1 MTNVRTVTPISVRY
15 PEPNDGGAIRHLT
28 LCRIEADDGT
38 VGWGEAVTSWPDAC
52 RATEAMIH
60 GIAAELVVGR
70 DPLDN
75 VDIWR
80 SCKRRAWWYGNGGGI
95 SSFAL
100 SAIDIALWDLK
111 GKLLGVPVTQLLGG
125 AHHQRLPAI
134 ASTHP
139 RLENLEQE
147 ADKHAG
153 YITELGFQGCKFG
166 LGKKGEA
173 RLGSNVERDVEFM
186 RLLRER
192 VGPEPMLIW
201 DRGVNTLTW
210 DAAFAIRL
218 TAALEEHGLTWM
230 EEPFEPTDL
239 DSFRRLKTRCS
250 TLIGSGER
258 EWNVE
263 GYRGFIAAGVADVIG
278 FDPGRAEGITGGRR
292 VIELVEEAD
301 VWFNAHAWSSAIVT
315 AASLALSLT
324 TPRVLVFEL
333 KAEESPMQHEL
344 VDSPIEQ
351 SGGFVEGNRRPG
363 LGIEINETIV
373 EKYRF

>member
-1 MTNVRTVTPISVRY
+1 MTMIRSVTPISVRY
-15 PEPNDGGAIRHLT
+15 PEPNDNDAERHLT

-38 VGWGEAVTSWPDAC
+38 VGWGEAVTSWPDVC
-52 RATEAMIH
+52 RATEAVIDAV
-60 GIAAELVVGR
+60 GAELVVGR

-80 SCKRRAWWYGNGGGI
+80 TCRRRAWWYGNRGGI

-111 GKLLGVPVTQLLGG
+111 GRLLGVPVTQLLGG
-125 AHHQRLPAI
+125 VHQPRVRAI

-139 RLENLEQE
+139 RLESLEAE
-147 ADKHAG
+147 ADRHAG
-153 YITELGFQGCKFG
+153 YITDLGFHGCKLG
-166 LGKKGEA
+166 LGKRGEA
-173 RLGSNVERDVEFM
+173 RLGTEIERDVELM

-192 VGPEPMLIW
+192 VGPDPMLMW

-210 DAAFAIRL
+210 DASFAIRL
-218 TAALEEHGLTWM
+218 TNALERHGLTWI
-230 EEPFEPTDL
+230 EEPFEPSDH
-239 DSFRRLKTRCS
+239 DAFRRLRSRSS

-258 EWNVE
+258 EWTVE
-263 GYRGFIAAGVADVIG
+263 GYRSFIAAGVADVIG
-278 FDPGRAEGITGGRR
+278 FDPGRAEGLTAGRR

-324 TPRVLVFEL
+324 TPRVIVFEL
-333 KAEESPMQHEL
+333 KPEPSPMQHEL
-344 VDSPIEQ
+344 VERPVEQ
-351 SGGFVEGNRRPG
+351 TGGFIDALEGPG
-363 LGIEINETIV
+363 LGIEVREDVV

>member
-1 MTNVRTVTPISVRY
+1 MSTIRSVTPISVRY
-15 PEPNDGGAIRHLT
+15 PEPNDLGALRHLT

-52 RATEAMIH
+52 RATEAMID

-80 SCKRRAWWYGNGGGI
+80 RCRRRAWWYGNRGGI

-111 GKLLGVPVTQLLGG
+111 GKLLGVPLTQLLGG
-125 AHHQRLPAI
+125 AHHERLPAV

-139 RLENLEQE
+139 NLASLEAE
-147 ADKHAG
+147 ADRHAR
-153 YITELGFQGCKFG
+153 YVTELGFRGCKFG
-166 LGKKGEA
+166 LGKKGDA
-173 RLGSNVERDVEFM
+173 RLGSDIERDVEFM

-192 VGPEPMLIW
+192 IGPAPMLMW

-210 DAAFAIRL
+210 DASFALRL

-230 EEPFEPTDL
+230 EEPFEPSDL
-239 DSFRRLKTRCS
+239 DAFRRLKAHSR
-250 TLIGSGER
+250 TLVASGER

-263 GYRGFIAAGVADVIG
+263 GYRSFIAAGVADVIG

-301 VWFNAHAWSSAIVT
+301 AWFNAHAWSSAIVT

-333 KAEESPMQHEL
+333 KAEENPMQHEL
-344 VDSPIEQ
+344 VETPIVQ
-351 SGGFVEGNRRPG
+351 SGGWVEPLTGAG
-363 LGIEINETIV
+363 LGIEVREAVV
-373 EKYRF
+373 EAYRF

>member
-1 MTNVRTVTPISVRY
+1 MTRVRSVTPISVRY
-15 PEPNDGGAIRHLT
+15 PEPNDADALRHLT

-52 RATEAMIH
+52 RATEAMID
-60 GIAAELVVGR
+60 GIGAELLVGQ

-75 VDIWR
+75 VELWR
-80 SCKRRAWWYGNGGGI
+80 RCRHRAWWYGNRGGI

-100 SAIDIALWDLK
+100 AAIDIALWDLK
-111 GKLLGVPVTQLLGG
+111 GRLLGVPVTQLLGG
-125 AHHQRLPAI
+125 AHHDRLPAI

-139 RLENLEQE
+139 RAADLEAE
-147 ADKHAG
+147 ADRHAS
-153 YITELGFQGCKFG
+153 YVNELGFQGCKLG
-166 LGKKGEA
+166 LGKRGDA
-173 RLGSNVERDVEFM
+173 RLGVEIERDVELL

-192 VGPEPMLIW
+192 IGPAPMVMW

-210 DAAFAIRL
+210 DTAFALRL
-218 TAALEEHGLTWM
+218 TVALEEHGLTWL
-230 EEPFEPTDL
+230 EEPFEPGDHEA
-239 DSFRRLKTRCS
+239 FRRLRARS
-250 TLIGSGER
+250 RTLVASGER

-263 GYRGFIAAGVADVIG
+263 GYRSFIAAEVADVIG

-292 VIELVEEAD
+292 VIELVEEAG
-301 VWFNAHAWSSAIVT
+301 VWFNAHAWSSAIVS

-333 KAEESPMQHEL
+333 KADENPMQHEL
-344 VDSPIEQ
+344 VREPIEQ
-351 SGGFVEGNRRPG
+351 HEGWVEPLPGPG
-363 LGIEINETIV
+363 LGIDVREDVV

>member
-1 MTNVRTVTPISVRY
+1 VTTVRAVTPISVSY

-52 RATEAMIH
+52 RATEAMID
-60 GIAAELVVGR
+60 GIAQDVVVGR

-80 SCKRRAWWYGNGGGI
+80 RCKQRAWWYGNRGGI

-111 GKLLGVPVTQLLGG
+111 GRLLGVPVVQLLGG
-125 AHHQRLPAI
+125 AHHGRLPAI

-139 RLENLEQE
+139 AAASLEEE
-147 ADKHAG
+147 ADRHAR
-153 YITELGFQGCKFG
+153 YISELGYKGCKLG

-173 RLGSNVERDVEFM
+173 RLGSDVERDVELL

-192 VGPEPMLIW
+192 VGSEPMVMW

-210 DAAFAIRL
+210 DASFAIRL
-218 TAALEEHGLTWM
+218 TEALEEHGLTWI
-230 EEPFEPTDL
+230 EEPFEPDDTDA
-239 DSFRRLKTRCS
+239 FRRLKGRCS
-250 TLIGSGER
+250 TLVASGER

-263 GYRGFIAAGVADVIG
+263 GYRKFIETGAADVIG

-292 VIELVEEAD
+292 VIELVEEAG
-301 VWFNAHAWSSAIVT
+301 VWFNAHAWSSAIVS

-324 TPRVLVFEL
+324 TSRVLVFEL
-333 KAEESPMQHEL
+333 KADENPMQHEL
-344 VDSPIEQ
+344 VETPIAARA
-351 SGGFVEGNRRPG
+351 GYVDALEGPG
-363 LGIEINETIV
+363 LGIDVREDVV
-373 EKYRF
+373 EAYRF

>member
-1 MTNVRTVTPISVRY
+1 MTTVRSVTPISVRY
-15 PEPNDGGAIRHLT
+15 PEPNDNGAIRHLT

-38 VGWGEAVTSWPDAC
+38 IGWGEAVTSWPDAC
-52 RATEAMIH
+52 RATEAMID
-60 GIAAELVVGR
+60 GIGAELVVGR

-80 SCKRRAWWYGNGGGI
+80 ACRRRAWWYGNRGGI

-111 GKLLGVPVTQLLGG
+111 GRLLGVPVTQLLGG
-125 AHHQRLPAI
+125 AHHERLPAI

-139 RLENLEQE
+139 RDASLEVE
-147 ADKHAG
+147 ADRHAR
-153 YITELGFQGCKFG
+153 YVNELGLKGCKLG
-166 LGKKGEA
+166 LGKRGES
-173 RLGSNVERDVEFM
+173 RLGSEVERDVELI

-192 VGPEPMLIW
+192 IGPEPMLMW

-218 TAALEEHGLTWM
+218 TNALEEHGLTWI
-230 EEPFEPTDL
+230 EEPFEPD
-239 DSFRRLKTRCS
+239 DHDDFRRLKARCS
-250 TLIGSGER
+250 TLVASGER

-263 GYRGFIAAGVADVIG
+263 GYRDFIGVGVADVIG

-292 VIELVEEAD
+292 VIELVEEAG

-333 KAEESPMQHEL
+333 KPDENPMQHEL
-344 VDSPIEQ
+344 VEEAVAARE
-351 SGGFVEGNRRPG
+351 GFVEPLAGPG
-363 LGIEINETIV
+363 LGVAVREDVV
-373 EKYRF
+373 ERYRF

>member
-1 MTNVRTVTPISVRY
+1 MTAIRSVTPISVRY
-15 PEPNDGGAIRHLT
+15 PEPNDRDAIRHLT

-52 RATEAMIH
+52 RATEAMIE
-60 GIAAELVVGR
+60 GIASELVVGR

-80 SCKRRAWWYGNGGGI
+80 SCRRRAWWYGNRGGI

-100 SAIDIALWDLK
+100 AAIDIALWDLK
-111 GKLLGVPVTQLLGG
+111 GRLLGVPVVQLLGG
-125 AHHQRLPAI
+125 AHHERLPAV

-139 RLENLEQE
+139 SAASLELE
-147 ADKHAG
+147 ADRHAR
-153 YITELGFQGCKFG
+153 YISELGYRGCKLG
-166 LGKKGEA
+166 LGKKGDA
-173 RLGSNVERDVEFM
+173 GLGSDIERDVELI

-192 VGPEPMLIW
+192 VGPEPMVMW

-210 DAAFAIRL
+210 DASFAIRL
-218 TAALEEHGLTWM
+218 TKALEEHGLTWI
-230 EEPFEPTDL
+230 EEPFEPEDV
-239 DSFRRLKTRCS
+239 DAFHRLKARCS
-250 TLIGSGER
+250 TLVASGER

-263 GYRGFIAAGVADVIG
+263 GYRSFIATGAVDVIG

-292 VIELVEEAD
+292 VIELVEEAGI
-301 VWFNAHAWSSAIVT
+301 WFNAHAWSSAIVS

-333 KAEESPMQHEL
+333 KAEENPMQHEL
-344 VDSPIEQ
+344 VETPIAA
-351 SGGFVEGNRRPG
+351 SGGFVEALRDPG
-363 LGIEINETIV
+363 LGIEVREDVV
-373 EKYRF
+373 EAYRF

>member
-1 MTNVRTVTPISVRY
+1 MTTVRSATPISVRY
-15 PEPNDGGAIRHLT
+15 PEPNDAGAIRYLT
-28 LCRIEADDGT
+28 LCRIEAADGT
-38 VGWGEAVTSWPDAC
+38 VGWGEAVTSWPDVC
-52 RATEAMIH
+52 RATEAMID
-60 GIAAELVVGR
+60 GIAGELVVGA

-80 SCKRRAWWYGNGGGI
+80 RCKQRAWWYGNRGGI

-125 AHHQRLPAI
+125 AHHARLPAV

-139 RLENLEQE
+139 TLASLELE
-147 ADKHAG
+147 ADKHAR
-153 YITELGFQGCKFG
+153 YISELGFQGCKFG

-173 RLGSNVERDVEFM
+173 RLGTDVERDLEFM

-192 VGPEPMLIW
+192 VGLEPMLMW

-210 DAAFAIRL
+210 DTAFAIRL
-218 TAALEEHGLTWM
+218 TTALDAHRLTWM

-258 EWNVE
+258 EW
-263 GYRGFIAAGVADVIG
+263 
-278 FDPGRAEGITGGRR
+278 
-292 VIELVEEAD
+292 
-301 VWFNAHAWSSAIVT
+301 
-315 AASLALSLT
+315 
-324 TPRVLVFEL
+324 
-333 KAEESPMQHEL
+333 
-344 VDSPIEQ
+344 
-351 SGGFVEGNRRPG
+351 
-363 LGIEINETIV
+363 
-373 EKYRF
+373 

>member
-1 MTNVRTVTPISVRY
+1 MTTVRSVTPISVRY

-28 LCRIEADDGT
+28 LCRIEATDGT
-38 VGWGEAVTSWPDAC
+38 VGWGEAVTSWSDAC
-52 RATEAMIH
+52 RATEAMID
-60 GIAAELVVGR
+60 GIAGELVVGR

-80 SCKRRAWWYGNGGGI
+80 SCKRRAWWYGNRGGI

-125 AHHQRLPAI
+125 AHHERLPAI

-139 RLENLEQE
+139 TLERLELE
-147 ADKHAG
+147 ADRHAR
-153 YITELGFQGCKFG
+153 YISELGFQGCKLG
-166 LGKKGEA
+166 LGKKGDA
-173 RLGSNVERDVEFM
+173 RLGYEVERDVEFIQ
-186 RLLRER
+186 LLRER
-192 VGPEPMLIW
+192 VGPVPMLMW

-210 DAAFAIRL
+210 DAAFATRL
-218 TAALEEHGLTWM
+218 TRALEEHGLTWM
-230 EEPFEPTDL
+230 EEPFEPTDI
-239 DSFRRLKTRCS
+239 DSFRRLKAHCS

-258 EWNVE
+258 EWNVD
-263 GYRGFIAAGVADVIG
+263 GYRSFIATGVADVIG

-333 KAEESPMQHEL
+333 KAEENPMQHEL
-344 VDSPIEQ
+344 VESPIGQ
-351 SGGFVEGNRRPG
+351 VGGWVKALDGPG
-363 LGIEINETIV
+363 LGIEVREATV
-373 EKYRF
+373 DKYRF

>member
-1 MTNVRTVTPISVRY
+1 MTKIRSVTPISVRY
-15 PEPNDGGAIRHLT
+15 PEPNDSGAMRFLT
-28 LCRIEADDGT
+28 LCRVEATDGT
-38 VGWGEAVTSWPDAC
+38 VGWGEAVTSWPDVC
-52 RATEAMIH
+52 RATEAMID
-60 GIAAELVVGR
+60 GIAQELVVGS

-75 VDIWR
+75 VEIWR
-80 SCKRRAWWYGNGGGI
+80 RCKQRAWWYGNRGGI

-111 GKLLGVPVTQLLGG
+111 GRLLGVPVTQLLGG
-125 AHHQRLPAI
+125 VCHERLPAI

-139 RLENLEQE
+139 CLASLEEE
-147 ADKHAG
+147 ADKHAR
-153 YITELGFQGCKFG
+153 YINELGFKGCKFG

-173 RLGSNVERDVEFM
+173 RLGSDVERDVEFM

-192 VGPEPMLIW
+192 VGPEPKLMW

-210 DAAFAIRL
+210 DVAFAIRL
-218 TAALEEHGLTWM
+218 TTALEEHGLTWM
-230 EEPFEPTDL
+230 EEPFEPTDIE
-239 DSFRRLKTRCS
+239 SFHRLRARCS

-263 GYRGFIAAGVADVIG
+263 GYRSFIAAGVADVIG

-292 VIELVEEAD
+292 VVELVEEAG

-324 TPRVLVFEL
+324 TGRVLVFEL
-333 KAEESPMQHEL
+333 KAEANPMQHEL
-344 VDSPIEQ
+344 VEQPIEQ
-351 SGGFVEGNRRPG
+351 SRGFVRPLGGPG
-363 LGIEINETIV
+363 LGIEVREAVV

>member
-1 MTNVRTVTPISVRY
+1 MTRVRSVTPISVRY
-15 PEPNDGGAIRHLT
+15 PEPNDAGALRHLT

-52 RATEAMIH
+52 RATEAMID
-60 GIAAELVVGR
+60 GIGAELVVGR

-75 VDIWR
+75 VDVWR
-80 SCKRRAWWYGNGGGI
+80 ACRRRAWWYGNRGGI

-111 GKLLGVPVTQLLGG
+111 GRLLGVPVTQLLGG
-125 AHHQRLPAI
+125 AHHERLPAI

-139 RLENLEQE
+139 RLASLEAE
-147 ADKHAG
+147 ADRHAA
-153 YITELGFQGCKFG
+153 YVTDLGFQGCKLG
-166 LGKKGEA
+166 LGKRGDA
-173 RLGSNVERDVEFM
+173 RLGYEIARDVEFV

-192 VGPEPMLIW
+192 IGPEPMVMW

-210 DAAFAIRL
+210 DVSFAIRL
-218 TAALEEHGLTWM
+218 TNALEALGLTWI
-230 EEPFEPTDL
+230 EEPFEPGDHT
-239 DSFRRLKTRCS
+239 SFRSLRSACS

-263 GYRGFIAAGVADVIG
+263 GYRAFIDAAVADVIG

-292 VIELVEEAD
+292 VIELVEEAE

-333 KAEESPMQHEL
+333 KAEENPMQHEL
-344 VDSPIEQ
+344 VETPITQ
-351 SGGFVEGNRRPG
+351 SDGFVTPLAGPG
-363 LGIEINETIV
+363 LGIEVREETV
-373 EKYRF
+373 ERYRF

>member
-1 MTNVRTVTPISVRY
+1 VTAIRAVTPISVRY
-15 PEPNDGGAIRHLT
+15 PEPNDNGAVRHLT

-52 RATEAMIH
+52 RATEAMIE
-60 GIAAELVVGR
+60 GIATELVVGR

-80 SCKRRAWWYGNGGGI
+80 SCRRRAWWYGNRGGI

-111 GKLLGVPVTQLLGG
+111 GRLLGVPVVQLLGG
-125 AHHQRLPAI
+125 AQHERLPAV

-139 RLENLEQE
+139 AAASLEQE
-147 ADKHAG
+147 ADRHAR
-153 YITELGFQGCKFG
+153 YVSALGLQGCKLG
-166 LGKKGEA
+166 LGKAGEA
-173 RLGSNVERDVEFM
+173 RLGSEIARDVELI

-192 VGPEPMLIW
+192 VGPEPMLMW

-210 DAAFAIRL
+210 DASFAIRL
-218 TAALEEHGLTWM
+218 TTALEPYGLTWI
-230 EEPFEPTDL
+230 EEPFEPEDV
-239 DSFRRLKTRCS
+239 DSFRRLKSRCT
-250 TLIGSGER
+250 TLVASGER

-263 GYRGFIAAGVADVIG
+263 GYRSFIATGVADVIG

-301 VWFNAHAWSSAIVT
+301 AWFNAHAWSSAIVS

-324 TPRVLVFEL
+324 TPRARVFEL
-333 KAEESPMQHEL
+333 KPEENPMQHEL
-344 VDSPIEQ
+344 VDSPIEARN
-351 SGGFVEGNRRPG
+351 GYVEPLRGAG
-363 LGIEINETIV
+363 LGIDVRESV
-373 EKYRF
+373 VDRYRF